1 MRRFKTLTFALVSVV
16 MMISCSTPDTH
27 SLKGTS
33 GFEVS
38 EITSVSVSESVYQG
52 FAWPMPEEAY
62 SYLDCSYIKVDFD
75 INATYFSSWP
85 PSELKDDAFVLRVE
99 AESLN
104 ANGQAASIFVISHQ
118 TKYMYFDGLNG
129 THRSKDAMS
138 SQFIDSIKLQVH
150 VQEC

>member
-1 MRRFKTLTFALVSVV
+1 MALIWSVSAV
-16 MMISCSTPDTH
+16 SCSETKSY
-27 SLKGTS
+27 SLKEAS
-33 GFEVS
+33 GFEAS
-38 EITSVSVSESVYQG
+38 EITSVSVGESVYQS

-85 PSELKDDAFVLRVE
+85 PSELQDDAFVLHVE

-129 THRSKDAMS
+129 TYRSKDAMP